1 MLQQPLL
8 FLLLSLLKFQTL
20 VSSQI
25 SIDPQMPTEQQLMDE
40 RKHAEALKNDPLRSI
55 ATDMP
60 DGLSINAN
68 KLRQPSSLR
77 GTENMPDGSDIQ
89 NLIQKTP
96 GYHEANTK
104 LSVEF
109 SADTNT
115 MPVNEKDDLEKPVL
129 YVSGGQSMLVS
140 DQADPMRINVQ

>member
-77 GTENMPDGSDIQ
+77 GTENDGSDIQ

-109 SADTNT
+109 SLSTYL
-115 MPVNEKDDLEKPVL
+115 K
-129 YVSGGQSMLVS
+129 S
-140 DQADPMRINVQ
+140 

>member
-1 MLQQPLL
+1 MVLIKKAVFSNKLFPKSENQLL
-8 FLLLSLLKFQTL
+8 
-20 VSSQI
+20 
-25 SIDPQMPTEQQLMDE
+25 
-40 RKHAEALKNDPLRSI
+40 KHAEALRTTPFV
-55 ATDMP
+55 AADMP

-129 YVSGGQSMLVS
+129 YVSGGQSMLV
-140 DQADPMRINVQ
+140 QYYKIQK